1 MYYPYLR
8 GKQFELLALRECAKI
23 SPSGFVPIIE
33 PVRQPLNRL
42 KQTLADLSEADTD
55 AVVIANPKY
64 GDYRDNKD
72 GIANLMT
79 ELPQGKS
86 KLYFGI
92 LLTSEITEDEIKSL
106 VATYDHHNIVL
117 VHYGFKNWRYLT
129 EDTEINNNID
139 YNIFIEKSSGSLY
152 RKHYFDSNELIL
164 IRDGFQR
171 RNNAEYKDPNVER
184 FSDLHVTYRDYKMSG
199 YGDFLTIGDAYS
211 EGGGPA
217 YAVAIHLTY
226 IDSDQDDEMFVQH
239 FVSDTNDTPTDPAR
253 KFAEALQKLVEK
265 LDCNDSCFEET
276 AAVAEFRK
284 LHEGKHFP
292 GLGYVKKLSIMHH
305 IETLAKYESEK
316 GNVNA

>member
-55 AVVIANPKY
+55 AIVIANPKY
-64 GDYRDNKD
+64 GDYRDKKD
-72 GIANLMT
+72 EITNLLT
-79 ELPQGKS
+79 NLPQGKS

-92 LLTSEITEDEIKSL
+92 LLTSEISEDEIESL
-106 VATYDHHNIVL
+106 ITTYNRQNIAL
-117 VHYGFKNWRYLT
+117 IHYGFKNWSYLT
-129 EDTEINNNID
+129 KNVEIND
-139 YNIFIEKSSGSLY
+139 SAQFNIFIEGFSGSLY
-152 RKHYFDSNELIL
+152 RRRYLNSNRRIL

-171 RNNAEYKDPNVER
+171 KRNAEYKDPNVEQ
-184 FSDLHVTYRDYKMSG
+184 FSELHVTYQDYSMSG

-226 IDSDQDDEMFVQH
+226 IDPDQDDEMFVQH
-239 FVSDTNDTPTDPAR
+239 FVSDTNDTPTDPAK
-253 KFAEALQKLVEK
+253 KFAEALRKLVEK
-265 LDCNDSCFEET
+265 LDCSDSCFEET

-305 IETLAKYESEK
+305 IETLAKYGSEK
-316 GNVNA
+316 GDVNA